1 MGELSALPRLLT
13 DLDHPMVV
21 VTTAADGERA
31 GCLVGFFT
39 QCSIHPVRL
48 AVCLSVTNRTFGVV
62 ERASHLAVHVLR
74 EDQREL
80 AALFGSTTG
89 DEVAKFDRC
98 AWRSGPGEVPLLE
111 ACTSWMVGRIED
123 RRSTGDHV
131 LLVLE
136 PIAAAHERPL
146 KQLGFQAVLDLDP
159 GHEP

>member
-1 MGELSALPRLLT
+1 MSELAALPRLLT
-13 DLDHPMVV
+13 DLDHPMAV
-21 VTTAADGERA
+21 VTTAADGEPA

-48 AVCLSVTNRTFGVV
+48 AVCLSVTNRTFGVA
-62 ERASHLAVHVLR
+62 ERATHLAVHLLR

-80 AALFGSTTG
+80 AVLFGSATG

-98 AWRSGPGEVPLLE
+98 AWHRGPGGVPLLE
-111 ACTSWMVGRIED
+111 ACTSWLVGRIED

-136 PIAAAHERPL
+136 PVAAAHERPFS
-146 KQLGFQAVLDLDP
+146 QLGFQSVLDLDP
-159 GHEP
+159 GHAP